1 MVSNRFLGS
10 IGNAIDSAASGT
22 FLAKRASG
30 PVFEKLNYVDIS
42 DYPTGADVDSAA
54 ILNLIDSN
62 FLSTRTPGVDI
73 TTTITDSGLNHIVPD
88 SAGEAVKI
96 GNYSKGIANVF
107 ADSSTTIKI
116 SSHTISLSTDHILFD
131 GGTAASNFSSGGA
144 SSGPAW
150 LGDRAVISG
159 GRNSSSTPLNNID
172 YYDITTPGNA
182 SDFGD
187 LTTERT
193 AGSSCSSTAR
203 ALVFNGY
210 PASGSDQ
217 NSIDYFAIATL
228 GNASNF
234 GNSGHNYIRTRA
246 ASDGTYGFHIGG
258 QGMIASY
265 TFQIG
270 RVTIDTP
277 GNATD
282 FGDLTTA
289 GAASCGSVYGG
300 GYVHVGGGNRRD
312 GYGNGDDYSNVI
324 DYFAPA
330 SATNATDF
338 GDLTVARR
346 EEDACGDETRG
357 VWVGGRSSGSTGGT
371 NVMDYITLG
380 TTGNATDFGDLTG
393 ARKVHA
399 CTSNSTYGT
408 SNAGLNASALQDG
421 IDYFTIQTPGNASN
435 FGNLT
440 QDNNYLA
447 ACSGSPS

>member
-30 PVFEKLNYVDIS
+30 PVFENLDYADIS

-54 ILNLIDSN
+54 IVNLIDSN
-62 FLSTRTPGVDI
+62 FLSTRTPGTSI
-73 TTTITDSGLNHIVPD
+73 TTVITDSGLNHIVPD

-107 ADSSTTIKI
+107 ADSSTIIKI
-116 SSHTISLSTDHILFD
+116 SSHTISLTSNHVLIE
-131 GGTAASNFSSGGA
+131 GGTAASDFSSGGA

-159 GRNSSSTPLNNID
+159 GRTTSSVKLNNID
-172 YYDITTPGNA
+172 YYNITSPGNA
-182 SDFGD
+182 ADFGD
-187 LTTERT
+187 LTTERV
-193 AGSSCSSTAR
+193 ACSSSSSRSR

-210 PASGSDQ
+210 AASDQ

-228 GNASNF
+228 GNASDF
-234 GNSGHNYIRTRA
+234 GNSGHAYIRTRS
-246 ASDGTYGFHIGG
+246 ASDGTYAFHIGG
-258 QGMIASY
+258 QGMVASY

-282 FGDLTTA
+282 FGNLTTA
-289 GAASCGSVYGG
+289 GAASCGSVYGA

-312 GYGNGDDYSNVI
+312 GYGNGDEYSNAI

-338 GDLTVARR
+338 GDLTVARK

-357 VWVGGRSSGSTGGT
+357 VWVGGYPSGSSGGT

-393 ARKVHA
+393 TRKVHA

-408 SNAGLNASALQDG
+408 SNAGLSGSALQDG

>member
-1 MVSNRFLGS
+1 MRKDSPAVW
-10 IGNAIDSAASGT
+10 DSANPT
-22 FLAKRASG
+22 LRAGEIGYAWDS
-30 PVFEKLNYVDIS
+30 S
-42 DYPTGADVDSAA
+42 DSASFGR
-54 ILNLIDSN
+54 IKIGDGT
-62 FLSTRTPGVDI
+62 STWTQLAYFYS
-73 TTTITDSGLNHIVPD
+73 SGD
-88 SAGEAVKI
+88 SAGL
-96 GNYSKGIANVF
+96 Y
-107 ADSSTTIKI
+107 
-116 SSHTISLSTDHILFD
+116 
-131 GGTAASNFSSGGA
+131 SSGGG

-312 GYGNGDDYSNVI
+312 GYGNGDEYSNVI

-338 GDLTVARR
+338 GDLTAARK

-357 VWVGGRSSGSTGGT
+357 VWVGGRSSGSSGGT

-393 ARKVHA
+393 LRKVHA

-408 SNAGLNASALQDG
+408 SNAGLNASTVQQQ
-421 IDYFTIQTPGNASN
+421 IDYFTIQTPGNSAD
-435 FGNLT
+435 FGDLT
-440 QDNNYLA
+440 VANNYLA